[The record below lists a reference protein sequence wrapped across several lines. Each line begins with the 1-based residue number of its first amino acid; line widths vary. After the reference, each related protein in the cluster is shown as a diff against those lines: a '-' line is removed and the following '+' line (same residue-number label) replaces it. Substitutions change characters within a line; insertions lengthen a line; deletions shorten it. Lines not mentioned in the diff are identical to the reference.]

1 MTVVWKKLYSFF
13 TVAFYIFSD
22 LIPIESRKWK
32 MENFLIFSSLWNL
45 KFLCTLHG
53 NNKIFLL
60 RFYCIWNSGNWKFA
74 SLHKLVFYTLLLH
87 VKLKNQIACVSFLV
101 LLSFS
106 FRFTDNLFFSF
117 IPHFG
122 TLLLTWFLFYE
133 SCHARTAVLKINYL
147 LYFQYFYSPNFF
159 YKRVACIKENVDE
172 IFRKKPSPYL

>member
-1 MTVVWKKLYSFF
+1 MWKKLYSFF

-32 MENFLIFSSLWNL
+32 MKNFLLFSSLWNL

-106 FRFTDNLFFSF
+106 FRFTDNLFR
-117 IPHFG
+117 
-122 TLLLTWFLFYE
+122 L
-133 SCHARTAVLKINYL
+133 YL
-147 LYFQYFYSPNFF
+147 ILEHYYSHDSYFMKPAMLVPQYW
-159 YKRVACIKENVDE
+159 K
-172 IFRKKPSPYL
+172 